1 MEVLNQYLIDHIVW
15 LSWLDYVDTVI
26 LIAFA
31 GYGLYR
37 IDSKINPLV
46 RQIDELTQTNRQQ
59 QDLIDSQ
66 TDELFDL
73 RQQVQELGYQ
83 HREVTELFSERNRYR
98 DN

>member
-1 MEVLNQYLIDHIVW
+1 MKTLTHYLIDHITG
-15 LSWLDYVDTVI
+15 LSWLDYVDTFM
-26 LIAFA
+26 LIALTS
-31 GYGLYR
+31 YGLHR

-46 RQIDELTQTNRQQ
+46 RQIDELTQTNRKQ
-59 QDLIDSQ
+59 QDLIESH

-83 HREVTELFSERNRYR
+83 HQEVTELFSERNRYR